1 MARSDK
7 PGQVKPGED
16 GDVLARWSR
25 RKLQARSG
33 GVDLEQEPAAVS
45 LPVEE
50 ADADAAGPAP
60 QLTDA
65 DMPPLESLTEDSDYT
80 PFLSPGVSDGLRRLA
95 LRKLFSQQTFNV
107 TDGLNDYDGD
117 YTQFTGLGKV
127 VTREMRR
134 VLQRELVERRP
145 ASEQP
150 QPEDPT
156 ASQAGDSAAGAIAA
170 GDAGGGNDTE
180 EMAAASDTP
189 ESGDTGPGDKVT

>member
-1 MARSDK
+1 MARPDK
-7 PGQVKPGED
+7 PGQVNPGED

-45 LPVEE
+45 SPPEQT
-50 ADADAAGPAP
+50 DADAAGPAP

-95 LRKLFSQQTFNV
+95 LRKLFSQRTFNV

-134 VLQRELVERRP
+134 VLQRELESRL

-156 ASQAGDSAAGAIAA
+156 ASQAEDSAAGAIAA
-170 GDAGGGNDTE
+170 GDAGGGSGTD

-189 ESGDTGPGDKVT
+189 ESGDTGSGDKLT